1 MKSVKI
7 IRLTLENFKCHRLLN
22 LRLDG
27 ANATIYGDNAA
38 GKTSVYDALTWLLFG
53 KDSAGNGEKNIEIKP
68 LDALGNVADH
78 SAVTS
83 VEAEFDVDGETV
95 VFKRTYK
102 EVWATKRGSSTETFT
117 GNTSEYYIDGVPH
130 KKNTFD
136 DRVHEIVSEDVFRLL
151 TSVSYFAAGLP
162 WQQRRQVLFDMAGT
176 LTDRE
181 IMAGNE
187 AFAPL
192 LEAMGKL
199 DLEDYKK
206 KLAAEKRSL
215 TGAKTEIPA
224 RISECQK
231 TVEDLEGLD
240 FAAAQAELEGLNA
253 RRERLSEELLAVEN
267 DTALAEKRLQIR
279 EVTLELDSL
288 VRENEAYRRNQ
299 QINAVDVDGIVRG
312 LDGLRSQLIRK
323 QKLLENEEQFI
334 TYTDEKLEAARSE
347 WAKVSTEGFSG
358 GVCASCGQTLPAD
371 KLQQTME
378 IFEAKRKDRLRRIE
392 GDAASL
398 KETKA
403 QAEYRA
409 ACCKE
414 EISGLE
420 GEIQGKEQ
428 QLIAARQSVV
438 PVEDMP
444 DFTARKQGIT
454 QRRDELTAQLA
465 SMADGTITA
474 KGKLQQQIA
483 ELRYQITRAT
493 DIVNKRTMLDY
504 AQKRIEALRQ
514 DAKNAAECL
523 EAVEKM
529 LFLVDEYARYKT
541 RFVEDGVNSLFRIAK
556 FRLYREQANGGVED
570 RCDVVYDGVAYPS
583 LNNGMKI
590 NVGIDIINALS
601 RHHGVCVPL
610 FVDNAES
617 VTHLEIA
624 HTQVIR
630 LVVSAD
636 DKKLRCVNENP

>member
-7 IRLTLENFKCHRLLN
+7 LRLTLENFKCHRLLN
-22 LRLDG
+22 LQFDG
-27 ANATIYGDNAA
+27 LNAGIYGDNAA

-68 LDALGNVADH
+68 LDSLGNVADH
-78 SAVTS
+78 SAVTA
-83 VEAEFDVDGETV
+83 VEAELSVDGETV
-95 VFKRTYK
+95 ILRRTYK
-102 EVWATKRGSSTETFT
+102 EVWSTKRGSSVETFT
-117 GNTSEYYIDGVPH
+117 GNTSEYYIDGVPY
-130 KKNTFD
+130 KKNAFD
-136 DRVHEIVSEDVFRLL
+136 DKVHEIVSEDVFRLL

-162 WQQRRQVLFDMAGT
+162 WQQRRAVLFDMAGT

-187 AFAPL
+187 TFAPL

-199 DLEDYKK
+199 ELEDYKK
-206 KLAAEKRSL
+206 KLGAEKRNL

-240 FAAAQAELEGLNA
+240 FAAAQAELDALNA
-253 RRERLSEELLAVEN
+253 RKESLSEQVLAIEN
-267 DTALAEKRLQIR
+267 DTALSQKRLQIR
-279 EVTLELDSL
+279 EVQMDLSALEK
-288 VRENEAYRRNQ
+288 ENEAYRRSQ
-299 QINAVDVDGIVRG
+299 QNMVVDTVAIARD
-312 LDGLRSQLIRK
+312 LDNLRTRLSGK

-334 TYTDEKLEAARSE
+334 AHMEEKLQDSRNE
-347 WAKVSTEGFSG
+347 WAGVSTEAFSG
-358 GVCASCGQTLPAD
+358 GTCASCGQALPAD
-371 KLQQTME
+371 KLQRAME
-378 IFEAKRKDRLRRIE
+378 AFEANRKDRLRRIE
-392 GDAASL
+392 ATAASL
-398 KETKA
+398 KDTKA
-403 QAEYRA
+403 QAEYRIA
-409 ACCKE
+409 SYRE

-428 QLIAARQSVV
+428 QLAAAQANVV
-438 PVEDMP
+438 TVADMEDY
-444 DFTARKQGIT
+444 ASRKAALAERLDDLT
-454 QRRDELTAQLA
+454 KELAA
-465 SMADGTITA
+465 MADNTIA
-474 KGKLQQQIA
+474 VKGQLQQQIVQVRQQAARAA
-483 ELRYQITRAT
+483 ET
-493 DIVNKRTMLDY
+493 VNKRSMLDY
-504 AQKRIEALRQ
+504 AHKRIETLRQ

-529 LFLVDEYARYKT
+529 LYLIDEYTRYKT
-541 RFVEDGVNSLFRIAK
+541 RFVEDSVNSLFRLAK

-570 RCDVVYDGVAYPS
+570 RCDVVYDGVPYLG

-617 VTHLEIA
+617 VTRLEYA
-624 HTQVIR
+624 GTQVIR
-630 LVVSAD
+630 LVVSAE

>member
-7 IRLTLENFKCHRLLN
+7 LRLTLENFKCHRLLN
-22 LRLDG
+22 LQFDG
-27 ANATIYGDNAA
+27 LNAGIYGDNAA

-68 LDALGNVADH
+68 LDSLGNVADH
-78 SAVTS
+78 SAVTA
-83 VEAEFDVDGETV
+83 VEAELSVDGETV
-95 VFKRTYK
+95 ILRRTYK
-102 EVWATKRGSSTETFT
+102 EVWSTKRGSSTETFT
-117 GNTSEYYIDGVPH
+117 GNTSEYYIDGVPY
-130 KKNTFD
+130 KKNAFD
-136 DRVHEIVSEDVFRLL
+136 DKVHEIVSEDVFRLL

-162 WQQRRQVLFDMAGT
+162 WQQRRAVLFDMAGT

-199 DLEDYKK
+199 ELEDYKK
-206 KLAAEKRSL
+206 KLGAEKRNL

-240 FAAAQAELEGLNA
+240 FAAAQAELDALNA
-253 RRERLSEELLAVEN
+253 RKESLSEQVLAIEN
-267 DTALAEKRLQIR
+267 DTALSQKRLQIR
-279 EVTLELDSL
+279 EAQMDLSALEK
-288 VRENEAYRRNQ
+288 ENEAYRRSQ
-299 QINAVDVDGIVRG
+299 QNMVVDTVAIARN
-312 LDGLRSQLIRK
+312 LDNLRTRLSGK

-334 TYTDEKLEAARSE
+334 AHMEEKIEASRKE
-347 WAKVSTEGFSG
+347 WAGVSVEAFSG
-358 GVCASCGQTLPAD
+358 GTCASCGQALPAD
-371 KLQQTME
+371 KLQRAME
-378 IFEAKRKDRLRRIE
+378 AFEANRKDRLRRIE
-392 GDAASL
+392 ATAASL
-398 KETKA
+398 KDTKA
-403 QAEYRA
+403 QAEYRIA
-409 ACCKE
+409 SYRE

-428 QLIAARQSVV
+428 QLAAAQANVV
-438 PVEDMP
+438 TVADMEDY
-444 DFTARKQGIT
+444 TARKAALAERLDDLT
-454 QRRDELTAQLA
+454 KELAA
-465 SMADGTITA
+465 MADNTITV
-474 KGKLQQQIA
+474 KGQLQQQIVQVRQQAARAA
-483 ELRYQITRAT
+483 ET
-493 DIVNKRTMLDY
+493 VNKRSMLDY
-504 AQKRIEALRQ
+504 AYKRIETLRQ

-523 EAVEKM
+523 EAVEEM
-529 LFLVDEYARYKT
+529 LYLIDEYTRYKT
-541 RFVEDGVNSLFRIAK
+541 RFVEDSVNSLFRLAE

-570 RCDVVYDGVAYPS
+570 RCDVVYDGVPYLG

-617 VTHLEIA
+617 VTRLEYA
-624 HTQVIR
+624 GTQVIR
-630 LVVSAD
+630 LVVSAE

>member
-7 IRLTLENFKCHRLLN
+7 LRLTLENFKCHRLLN
-22 LRLDG
+22 LQFDG
-27 ANATIYGDNAA
+27 LNAGIYGDNAA

-68 LDALGNVADH
+68 LDSLGNVVDH
-78 SAVTS
+78 SAVTA
-83 VEAEFDVDGETV
+83 VEAELSVDGETV
-95 VFKRTYK
+95 ILRRTYK
-102 EVWATKRGSSTETFT
+102 EVWSTKRGSSTETFT
-117 GNTSEYYIDGVPH
+117 ENTSEYYIDGVPY
-130 KKNTFD
+130 KKNAFD
-136 DRVHEIVSEDVFRLL
+136 DKVHEIVSEDVFRLL

-162 WQQRRQVLFDMAGT
+162 WQQRRAVLFDMAGT

-199 DLEDYKK
+199 ELEDYKK
-206 KLAAEKRSL
+206 KLGAEKRSL

-240 FAAAQAELEGLNA
+240 FAAAQAELDALNA
-253 RRERLSEELLAVEN
+253 RKESLSEQVLAIEN
-267 DTALAEKRLQIR
+267 DTALSQKRLQIR
-279 EVTLELDSL
+279 EAQMDLSALEK
-288 VRENEAYRRNQ
+288 ENGAYRRSQ
-299 QINAVDVDGIVRG
+299 QNAVVDTVVIARE
-312 LDGLRSQLIRK
+312 LDTLRTRLSGR

-334 TYTDEKLEAARSE
+334 AHMEEKIQASRNE
-347 WAKVSTEGFSG
+347 WARVSTESFSG
-358 GVCASCGQTLPAD
+358 GICASCGQTLPAD
-371 KLQQTME
+371 KLQRAME
-378 IFEAKRKDRLRRIE
+378 VFEANRKDRLRRIE
-392 GDAASL
+392 ATAASL
-398 KETKA
+398 KDTKA
-403 QAEYRA
+403 QAEYRIA
-409 ACCKE
+409 SYRE

-428 QLIAARQSVV
+428 QLAAANANVV
-438 PVEDMP
+438 TVADMEDYV
-444 DFTARKQGIT
+444 ARKAT
-454 QRRDELTAQLA
+454 LEDRLDDLTKELAA
-465 SMADGTITA
+465 MADNTITV
-474 KGKLQQQIA
+474 KGQLQQQIEDVKRQIARAA
-483 ELRYQITRAT
+483 E
-493 DIVNKRTMLDY
+493 IVNKRTMLDY
-504 AQKRIEALRQ
+504 AQKRIETLRQ

-529 LFLVDEYARYKT
+529 LYTIDEYTRYKT
-541 RFVEDGVNSLFRIAK
+541 RFVEDSVNSLFRLAK

-570 RCDVVYDGVAYPS
+570 RCDVVYDGVPYLG

-617 VTHLEIA
+617 VTRLEYA
-624 HTQVIR
+624 GTQVIR
-630 LVVSAD
+630 LVVSAE

>member
-7 IRLTLENFKCHRLLN
+7 LRLTLENFKCHRLLN
-22 LRLDG
+22 LQFDG
-27 ANATIYGDNAA
+27 LNASIYGDNAA

-68 LDALGNVADH
+68 LDSLGNVADH
-78 SAVTS
+78 SAVTA
-83 VEAEFDVDGETV
+83 VEAELSVDGETV
-95 VFKRTYK
+95 ILRRTYK
-102 EVWATKRGSSTETFT
+102 EVWSTKRGSSTETFT
-117 GNTSEYYIDGVPH
+117 GNTSEYYIDGVPY
-130 KKNTFD
+130 KKNAFD
-136 DRVHEIVSEDVFRLL
+136 DKVHEIVSEDVFRLL

-162 WQQRRQVLFDMAGT
+162 WQQRRAVLFDMAGT

-199 DLEDYKK
+199 ELEDYKK
-206 KLAAEKRSL
+206 KLGAEKRSL
-215 TGAKTEIPA
+215 TGAKTDIPA

-240 FAAAQAELEGLNA
+240 FAAAQAELDALNA
-253 RRERLSEELLAVEN
+253 RKESLSEQVLAIEN
-267 DTALAEKRLQIR
+267 DTALSQKRLQIR
-279 EVTLELDSL
+279 EAQMDLSALEK
-288 VRENEAYRRNQ
+288 ENEAYRRSQ
-299 QINAVDVDGIVRG
+299 QNAVVDTVVIARE
-312 LDGLRSQLIRK
+312 LDTLRTRLSGK
-323 QKLLENEEQFI
+323 QKLLANEEQFI
-334 TYTDEKLEAARSE
+334 SFTDEKITAARNE
-347 WAKVSTEGFSG
+347 WARVSTESFSG
-358 GVCASCGQTLPAD
+358 GTCASCGQTLPAE
-371 KLQQTME
+371 KLQQAME
-378 IFEAKRKDRLRRIE
+378 AFEKNRKDRLHRIE
-392 GDAASL
+392 NDAAAL
-398 KETKA
+398 KQTKE
-403 QAEYRA
+403 QAAYRMA
-409 ACCKE
+409 SYLE

-428 QLIAARQSVV
+428 QLTAANVNVVTVADMEDYAARKAALA
-438 PVEDMP
+438 ERLD
-444 DFTARKQGIT
+444 DLTK
-454 QRRDELTAQLA
+454 ELAA
-465 SMADGTITA
+465 MADNTIA
-474 KGKLQQQIA
+474 VKGQLQQQIVQVRQQAARAA
-483 ELRYQITRAT
+483 ET
-493 DIVNKRTMLDY
+493 VNKRSMLDY
-504 AQKRIEALRQ
+504 AHKRIETLRQ

-529 LFLVDEYARYKT
+529 LYLIDEYTRYKT
-541 RFVEDGVNSLFRIAK
+541 RFVEDSVNSLFCLAK

-570 RCDVVYDGVAYPS
+570 RCDVVFDGVPYLG

-617 VTHLEIA
+617 VTQLGYA
-624 HTQVIR
+624 GTQVIR

>member
-7 IRLTLENFKCHRLLN
+7 LRLTLENFKCHRLLN
-22 LRLDG
+22 LQFDG
-27 ANATIYGDNAA
+27 LNAGIYGDNAA

-68 LDALGNVADH
+68 LDSLGNVADH
-78 SAVTS
+78 SAVTA
-83 VEAEFDVDGETV
+83 VEAELSVDGETV
-95 VFKRTYK
+95 ILRRTYK
-102 EVWATKRGSSTETFT
+102 EVWSTKRGSSTETFT
-117 GNTSEYYIDGVPH
+117 GNTSEYYIDGVPY
-130 KKNTFD
+130 KKNAFD
-136 DRVHEIVSEDVFRLL
+136 DKVHEIVSEDVFRLL

-162 WQQRRQVLFDMAGT
+162 WQQRRAVLFDMAGT

-199 DLEDYKK
+199 ELEDYKK
-206 KLAAEKRSL
+206 KLGAEKRSL

-240 FAAAQAELEGLNA
+240 FAAAQAELDALNA
-253 RRERLSEELLAVEN
+253 RKESLSEQVLAIEN
-267 DTALAEKRLQIR
+267 DTALSQKRLQIR
-279 EVTLELDSL
+279 EAQMDLSALEK
-288 VRENEAYRRNQ
+288 ENEAYRRSQ
-299 QINAVDVDGIVRG
+299 QNMVVDTVVIARD
-312 LDGLRSQLIRK
+312 LDTLRTRLSGK
-323 QKLLENEEQFI
+323 QKLLANEEQFI
-334 TYTDEKLEAARSE
+334 SFTEEKITAARNE
-347 WAKVSTEGFSG
+347 WARVSTESFSG
-358 GVCASCGQTLPAD
+358 GTCTSCGQTLPAD
-371 KLQQTME
+371 KLQRAME
-378 IFEAKRKDRLRRIE
+378 AFEANRKDRLRRIE
-392 GDAASL
+392 NDAAAMKQT
-398 KETKA
+398 KE
-403 QAEYRA
+403 QAEYRMA
-409 ACCKE
+409 SYRE

-428 QLIAARQSVV
+428 QLAAANANVV
-438 PVEDMP
+438 TVADMEDY
-444 DFTARKQGIT
+444 ASRKAALAERVDDLT
-454 QRRDELTAQLA
+454 KELAA
-465 SMADGTITA
+465 MADNTITV
-474 KGKLQQQIA
+474 KGQLQQQIVQVRQQVAKAA
-483 ELRYQITRAT
+483 ET
-493 DIVNKRTMLDY
+493 VNKRTMLDY
-504 AQKRIEALRQ
+504 AQKRIESLRQ

-529 LFLVDEYARYKT
+529 LYTIDEYTRYKT
-541 RFVEDGVNSLFRIAK
+541 RFVEDSVNSLFRLAK

-570 RCDVVYDGVAYPS
+570 RCDVVYDGVPYLG

-617 VTHLEIA
+617 VTQLEYA
-624 HTQVIR
+624 GTQVIR
-630 LVVSAD
+630 LVVSAE

>member
-7 IRLTLENFKCHRLLN
+7 LRLTLENFKCHRLLN
-22 LRLDG
+22 LQFDG
-27 ANATIYGDNAA
+27 LNAGIYGDNAA

-68 LDALGNVADH
+68 LDSLGNVADH
-78 SAVTS
+78 SAVTA
-83 VEAEFDVDGETV
+83 VEAELSVDGETV
-95 VFKRTYK
+95 ILRRTYK
-102 EVWATKRGSSTETFT
+102 EVWSTKRGSSVETFT
-117 GNTSEYYIDGVPH
+117 GNTSEYYIDGVPY
-130 KKNTFD
+130 KQNAFGDK
-136 DRVHEIVSEDVFRLL
+136 VHEIVSEDVFRLL

-162 WQQRRQVLFDMAGT
+162 WQQRRAVLFDMAGT

-199 DLEDYKK
+199 ELEDYKK
-206 KLAAEKRSL
+206 KLGAEKRNL

-240 FAAAQAELEGLNA
+240 FAAAQAELDALNA
-253 RRERLSEELLAVEN
+253 RKESLSEQVLAIEN
-267 DTALAEKRLQIR
+267 DTALSQKRLQIR
-279 EVTLELDSL
+279 EAQMDLSALEKG
-288 VRENEAYRRNQ
+288 NEAYRRSQ
-299 QINAVDVDGIVRG
+299 QNMVVDTVAIARN
-312 LDGLRSQLIRK
+312 LDNLRTRLSGK

-334 TYTDEKLEAARSE
+334 AHMEEKLQASRNE
-347 WAKVSTEGFSG
+347 WAGVSTEAFSG
-358 GVCASCGQTLPAD
+358 GTCASCGQALPAD
-371 KLQQTME
+371 KLQRAME
-378 IFEAKRKDRLRRIE
+378 AFEANRKDRLRRIE
-392 GDAASL
+392 ATAASL
-398 KETKA
+398 KDTKA
-403 QAEYRA
+403 QAEYRIA
-409 ACCKE
+409 SYRE

-428 QLIAARQSVV
+428 QLAAAQANVVTVADMDDYAARKAALA
-438 PVEDMP
+438 ERLD
-444 DFTARKQGIT
+444 DLTK
-454 QRRDELTAQLA
+454 ELAA
-465 SMADGTITA
+465 MADNTIA
-474 KGKLQQQIA
+474 VKGQLQQQIVQVRQQAARAA
-483 ELRYQITRAT
+483 ET
-493 DIVNKRTMLDY
+493 VNKRSMLDY
-504 AQKRIEALRQ
+504 AHKRIETLRQ

-529 LFLVDEYARYKT
+529 LYLIDEYTRYKT
-541 RFVEDGVNSLFRIAK
+541 RFVEDSVNSLFRLAK

-570 RCDVVYDGVAYPS
+570 RCDVVYDGVPYLG

-617 VTHLEIA
+617 VTQLEYA
-624 HTQVIR
+624 GTQVIR
-630 LVVSAD
+630 LVVSAE